1 VIAGAGGLM
10 MVVLRFLVLTA
21 TTGAIGAW
29 IFARF
34 VVPGATGDA
43 AAALGP
49 SLMRMSG
56 RVAMACAAVIVLL
69 AVPRL
74 MTQAQSLSDPGDPLA
89 GMMLAVLGT
98 RWGLALV
105 VQAAAALAVL
115 VAVWSASRSGS
126 QSRVAEFAVMA
137 LAIIPAFMGH
147 AIADPDRRVLSML
160 VDVVHV
166 AAAGGWVGTLAL
178 LTIAAWR
185 QRRAADAPVV
195 TAALIVAFHPIA
207 MVTAGAV
214 FVTGLSTAWL
224 RMGAPVGIADPTYSG
239 LFVAKLLVVGIT
251 GALGAGHAKQ
261 AKRRALKVA
270 PASIGRTLL
279 GETLLAV
286 LVLAVTAILAGTAP
300 IG

>member
-1 VIAGAGGLM
+1 
-10 MVVLRFLVLTA
+10 
-21 TTGAIGAW
+21 
-29 IFARF
+29 
-34 VVPGATGDA
+34 
-43 AAALGP
+43 
-49 SLMRMSG
+49 MRMSG

>member
-1 VIAGAGGLM
+1 
-10 MVVLRFLVLTA
+10 
-21 TTGAIGAW
+21 
-29 IFARF
+29 
-34 VVPGATGDA
+34 
-43 AAALGP
+43 
-49 SLMRMSG
+49 MRMSG

-89 GMMLAVLGT
+89 GMMLSVLGT
-98 RWGLALV
+98 RWGLALM

-147 AIADPDRRVLSML
+147 AIADADRRVLSML

-178 LTIAAWR
+178 LTVAAWR
-185 QRRAADAPVV
+185 ARRDADASTLVASLVV
-195 TAALIVAFHPIA
+195 SFHPIA

-214 FVTGLSTAWL
+214 FVTGLATAWL

-239 LFVAKLLVVGIT
+239 LFVAKLLLVGVT
-251 GALGAGHAKQ
+251 GAIGAGHAKQ
-261 AKRRALKVA
+261 AKKRVKLVE
-270 PASIGRTLL
+270 PAAITRTLL
-279 GETLLAV
+279 METLLAV
-286 LVLAVTAILAGTAP
+286 LVLAVTAVLAGTAP